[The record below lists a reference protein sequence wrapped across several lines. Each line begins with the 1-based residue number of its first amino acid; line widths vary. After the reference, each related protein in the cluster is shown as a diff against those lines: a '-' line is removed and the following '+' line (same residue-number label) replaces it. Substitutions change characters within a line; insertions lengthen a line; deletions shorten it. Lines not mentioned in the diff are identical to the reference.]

1 MKTLRVSLTLVNAP
15 LVGALLS
22 LALWSVTPRSLHAQD
37 NACNHPIPPQAWDA
51 MTPDQ
56 RKFQQVADSF
66 THAYIFTVFGPG
78 PYPECLYQS
87 VRDFFVSQA
96 GASPEERERARAR
109 RERALKLT
117 RALMSGDTK

>member
-1 MKTLRVSLTLVNAP
+1 MKTLRVWLTLVKAL
-15 LVGALLS
+15 LVGAFLW
-22 LALWSVTPRSLHAQD
+22 LALWTLTPRSLHAQD
-37 NACNHPIPPQAWDA
+37 NACSHPIPPQAWDA

-66 THAYIFTVFGPG
+66 THSYIFTVLGPG

-87 VRDFFVSQA
+87 VRDYFVAPA

-117 RALMSGDTK
+117 RALMSVDIK